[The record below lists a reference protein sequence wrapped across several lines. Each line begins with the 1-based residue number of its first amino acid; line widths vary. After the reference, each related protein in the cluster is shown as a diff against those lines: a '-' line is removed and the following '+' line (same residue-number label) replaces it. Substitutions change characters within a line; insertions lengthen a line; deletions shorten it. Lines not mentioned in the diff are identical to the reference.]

1 LIRNRFMKWYM
12 LGLGLLVLVP
22 GSAEPQG
29 KKRARGNWHGDYI
42 AARALAM
49 KTGKPLMV
57 VFRCE
62 P

>member
-1 LIRNRFMKWYM
+1 MKWCM

-42 AARALAM
+42 AARALAK

>member
-1 LIRNRFMKWYM
+1 MVEERFMKWCM

-29 KKRARGNWHGDYI
+29 KKVRGNWHSDYV
-42 AARALAM
+42 AAKALAK